1 MGLFKKR
8 KAAIKRAKAEYIHE
22 IVCLYCFQNFSHDQ
36 VLFRAAKVIDAEGY
50 RAEVDH
56 ALDGYRY
63 QFHMGTAGELPAAI
77 SPGEFSEANKGYVRG
92 ILSSLKDDYG
102 NVSASRLCPYC
113 HNIIPPGAGF
123 SPSTIISFVGASQA
137 GKSVYLTSLIHTLKT
152 VTSHNFDVFCTPI
165 TNEVGWRFKYDY
177 EDPLI
182 ENGHLLDPTQ
192 KERLQE
198 PLIFTFSFADGGKPE
213 INIAFFDVAGEG
225 MVDSGYMDI
234 FAAHIRNSSG
244 VMFLVDPQQFKAIGR
259 KVQLMNH
266 LDYDISAASEPMEVL
281 SGLVENY
288 IHKQHSGISDIPT
301 AMVLT
306 KSDLLTAMG
315 YEGGYLRQNSRIFSR
330 YNHREFFNLTE
341 ARIVGYEV
349 DDFIRT
355 ADPNF
360 RNALTR
366 RFARLGLFAVSALG
380 AHPDVVHKRV
390 ANFAPIRVDEPFLWI
405 LYQLGFI
412 DGAEVV

>member
-1 MGLFKKR
+1 M
-8 KAAIKRAKAEYIHE
+8 
-22 IVCLYCFQNFSHDQ
+22 
-36 VLFRAAKVIDAEGY
+36 
-50 RAEVDH
+50 
-56 ALDGYRY
+56 
-63 QFHMGTAGELPAAI
+63 
-77 SPGEFSEANKGYVRG
+77 
-92 ILSSLKDDYG
+92 
-102 NVSASRLCPYC
+102 
-113 HNIIPPGAGF
+113 
-123 SPSTIISFVGASQA
+123 
-137 GKSVYLTSLIHTLKT
+137 
-152 VTSHNFDVFCTPI
+152 
-165 TNEVGWRFKYDY
+165 
-177 EDPLI
+177 
-182 ENGHLLDPTQ
+182 
-192 KERLQE
+192 
-198 PLIFTFSFADGGKPE
+198 
-213 INIAFFDVAGEG
+213 
-225 MVDSGYMDI
+225 DSGYMDI